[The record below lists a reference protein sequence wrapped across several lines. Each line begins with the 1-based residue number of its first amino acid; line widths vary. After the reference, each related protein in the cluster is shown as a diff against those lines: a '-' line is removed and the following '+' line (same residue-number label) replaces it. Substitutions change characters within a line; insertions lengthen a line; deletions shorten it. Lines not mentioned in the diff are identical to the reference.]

1 VDVFKQRLQ
10 ALAQEPPQA
19 NDAPLPPTAA
29 EEATARA
36 AIAAAAAAAMA
47 ESAAQQK
54 PPAVSRDVE
63 SIVVFPSFSRVS
75 LRPSLSSM
83 TRFLHA
89 APSAVDAVLR
99 ASAPENLRPSLP
111 AIGLHQAR
119 FGMGH
124 GCDAVTAS
132 SSSASASDH
141 NKTSGPAAG
150 AAAQAQPQQRA
161 LGMPLPS
168 SMGLSSLFV
177 EEFDDSAAARQKRP
191 KKGAKW
197 AEVAGDVDL
206 LLQQS
211 HEQRD
216 FALAMRVSRAVEEA
230 AAQKA
235 QAAASVAVAR
245 ARLESFAR
253 MQQQQR
259 LKNTRAHSTP
269 LSSSFF
275 SSAHSSFA
283 SAIDASQDGTPLA
296 LQPSSSRFLSSA
308 EEQHA
313 AALADASASFGSSR
327 AAWALAGARDHFDG
341 IKKRWRRGGRVVD
354 VAGWTAA
361 GDEDGDEWNSDDD
374 DDDGDSNEEDGD
386 ENRKDR
392 ARFPAGGVDFSADT
406 SRALYALFHPHEND
420 SDMRQRRPM
429 AVLHEGPEGGEEDME
444 GAAKKAANGTDDAE
458 QYRRD
463 VAEASRSSAD
473 IRAFYQRAFSRA
485 ASSSSSM
492 QQHQGGRFATDDS
505 AVPPASTGDV
515 GSSLSQQ
522 SKQATQLSHEGRI
535 DLSAPGSRSTNV
547 VGAASIPRSSMLRQ
561 RLNLPAPSCAASSSS
576 FTATDTATTTSSSTV
591 PSSSSPLESRL
602 QNLWASLSF
611 TPADMAAMLER
622 FSHALHARAA
632 AAAGG
637 AANSVNAPGH
647 TDGLPLTDLHALL
660 QGWERVAALWHD
672 QRALMAEA
680 AEWAGSLENEHDGDG
695 YNEGNPMACVSA
707 CGHGGIDGHGGL
719 LEATEAA
726 AHACLALWTS
736 FNEIALAPAAGNS
749 SSVGS
754 ASVHVPYPPQLQ
766 QPNTSSPPQSRP
778 MLSALEDRVNWS
790 CCARAWRLQKQI
802 RLIAEEVAVQ
812 ASKSAAEAD
821 AAAARQQDA
830 ATAAQRTSMQ
840 APPVMPV
847 YRSFASAGN
856 RPDSGAPFV
865 HPSPTATAAGLHP
878 RPVIPGE
885 FHALMRGSSV
895 LRLPGQQARLTED
908 DDAANKGA
916 EDAQVENTQLKQ
928 PQQQQQPN
936 AGRPVS
942 ARRPLAQAD
951 HSVRPLTARN
961 ANRQATG
968 STANAAAKMQRRL
981 NRENGMFV

>member
-1 VDVFKQRLQ
+1 
-10 ALAQEPPQA
+10 
-19 NDAPLPPTAA
+19 
-29 EEATARA
+29 
-36 AIAAAAAAAMA
+36 
-47 ESAAQQK
+47 
-54 PPAVSRDVE
+54 
-63 SIVVFPSFSRVS
+63 
-75 LRPSLSSM
+75 
-83 TRFLHA
+83 
-89 APSAVDAVLR
+89 
-99 ASAPENLRPSLP
+99 
-111 AIGLHQAR
+111 
-119 FGMGH
+119 
-124 GCDAVTAS
+124 
-132 SSSASASDH
+132 
-141 NKTSGPAAG
+141 
-150 AAAQAQPQQRA
+150 
-161 LGMPLPS
+161 MPLPS
-168 SMGLSSLFV
+168 LMGLASLFV
-177 EEFDDSAAARQKRP
+177 EEFDDSATARQKRP
-191 KKGAKW
+191 RKGGKW
-197 AEVAGDVDL
+197 AEVAGDVDV

-216 FALAMRVSRAVEEA
+216 FALAMRVAHAVEEA

-259 LKNTRAHSTP
+259 LKNTRAHSTS

-275 SSAHSSFA
+275 SSAHPSFA

-296 LQPSSSRFLSSA
+296 LQPSSRLLSSA

-354 VAGWTAA
+354 VAGWTA
-361 GDEDGDEWNSDDD
+361 GDDDGDEWNSD
-374 DDDGDSNEEDGD
+374 GED
-386 ENRKDR
+386 ENEGEC
-392 ARFPAGGVDFSADT
+392 ARSQAGGVDFSADT

-420 SDMRQRRPM
+420 SDGRQRWPM
-429 AVLHEGPEGGEEDME
+429 AVLHEGSEGGEDME
-444 GAAKKAANGTDDAE
+444 GAAKAANGPDDAE
-458 QYRRD
+458 QHRRD

-473 IRAFYQRAFSRA
+473 IRAFYERAFSRA
-485 ASSSSSM
+485 ASSM
-492 QQHQGGRFATDDS
+492 QHQGGRFATDDS
-505 AVPPASTGDV
+505 AVPPSSTGDAT
-515 GSSLSQQ
+515 SPLSQQ

-535 DLSAPGSRSTNV
+535 DLSAPESRGIEV
-547 VGAASIPRSSMLRQ
+547 AGAASVPRSTLQQ
-561 RLNLPAPSCAASSSS
+561 RLNLPAPSSSAASSSS
-576 FTATDTATTTSSSTV
+576 SAVAAATSSSSSAS
-591 PSSSSPLESRL
+591 SSSSPLESRL
-602 QNLWASLSF
+602 QSLWASLLF

-622 FSHALHARAA
+622 FSHALHARATA
-632 AAAGG
+632 ATAAAGG
-637 AANSVNAPGH
+637 SANIANAPDH
-647 TDGLPLTDLHALL
+647 TGGLPLADLHALL

-672 QRALMAEA
+672 QRALVAEA
-680 AEWAGSLENEHDGDG
+680 AEWSGSLENDNDGDG
-695 YNEGNPMACVSA
+695 YNEGNTTARVSA

-736 FNEIALAPAAGNS
+736 FDEIALAPAAGDS
-749 SSVGS
+749 SFAEA
-754 ASVHVPYPPQLQ
+754 ASGHVPHPPQLQ
-766 QPNTSSPPQSRP
+766 QPNASSPPQSRP
-778 MLSALEDRVNWS
+778 MLSALEDGVNWS
-790 CCARAWRLQKQI
+790 CCARAWRLRKQM
-802 RLIAEEVAVQ
+802 RLIAEEVAAQ
-812 ASKSAAEAD
+812 ASKSAAEAG
-821 AAAARQQDA
+821 AATARQQDVA
-830 ATAAQRTSMQ
+830 AAAQRTSMQ
-840 APPVMPV
+840 APPALPV

-856 RPDSGAPFV
+856 RPDSRAPFV

-928 PQQQQQPN
+928 PQQQQST
-936 AGRPVS
+936 AHRPMS

-951 HSVRPLTARN
+951 HSVRPLTARSD
-961 ANRQATG
+961 NRQATG